1 VDADGERRA
10 RFEPWPW
17 ALALALA
24 AMIGGSLAFLAIA
37 TLHPDP
43 VVERHPAAETPAESP
58 RAAR

>member
-1 VDADGERRA
+1 MADRESDA

-37 TLHPDP
+37 TAHPDP
-43 VVERHPAAETPAESP
+43 VVKRHPVAAAP
-58 RAAR
+58 RAAE